1 MPTTFLPRL
10 VNNQFE
16 DPGLFIPFCFEKR
29 AVIFD
34 LGNIDALSPR
44 DILKITHCFITHA
57 HMDHFV
63 GFDTLLRLMLGRDK
77 KLCLFGPKGFLK
89 HIEGKLAGYEWNLV
103 DNYQDSLLI
112 EATEVHE
119 DSLLTKQYYC
129 KDRFI
134 AIKGGMEKKFTGKLL
149 DEPYFSVSTIILD
162 HGIDCLG
169 FKLEERFHVNI
180 KKTAI
185 YDMNL
190 DIGPWLKDFKKALF
204 EQKSMDSKFEVA
216 CGDRK
221 TFVLGELAEKIARIT
236 PGQKITYIVDAACSR
251 ENVNRI
257 IDFAENSDH
266 LYIEA
271 AFLEKEKEAAQEKC
285 HLTARCAGEIAGRA
299 GVKNLTIFHFSPR
312 YQGQEKQIEQEAM
325 EAYLSKL

>member
-1 MPTTFLPRL
+1 MPATFLPRL
-10 VNNQFE
+10 VNDQFE
-16 DPGLFIPFCFEKR
+16 DPGLFIPFRFEKR

-57 HMDHFV
+57 HMDHFI

-77 KLCLFGPKGFLK
+77 KICMFGPEGFLK

-103 DNYQDSLLI
+103 DNYKDSLLI
-112 EATEVHE
+112 EATEVKE
-119 DSLLTKQYYC
+119 DSLLTRQYHC
-129 KDRFI
+129 KDRFV
-134 AIKGGMEKKFTGKLL
+134 ATKDGMEKKFTGKLL
-149 DEPYFSVSTIILD
+149 DESFFSVSTVILD

-185 YDMNL
+185 DDMGL

-204 EQKSMDSKFEVA
+204 EQKSMDSMFEVG
-216 CGDRK
+216 CGNRK
-221 TFVLGELAEKIARIT
+221 TFLLGELAEKIARIT
-236 PGQKITYIVDAACSR
+236 PGQKITYIVDSACSR
-251 ENVNRI
+251 ENVNKI
-257 IDFAENSDH
+257 IDFAKNSDH

-271 AFLEKEKEAAQEKC
+271 AFLEKEKEVAQEKC

-299 GVKNLTIFHFSPR
+299 DVKNLTTFHFSPR